1 MAAHHP
7 PPSTSPPKKAE
18 HYAATRDWPG
28 YYAAVLGKPPRDT
41 LLAALASFDR
51 EGPPGLAVD
60 LACGEGRDTLEL
72 LSRGWRVLAIDAE
85 PSAFDLLVPR
95 VTPRHR
101 SRLTTLIADFA
112 AARWPEGVDLLNC
125 SFSLP
130 FCEPPHLPGVWDRI
144 VRSIRS
150 GGRFA
155 GQLFGDRDSW
165 ASLPDRSHQSRAEA
179 ERLLSPFDLEMFNEE
194 EREGNDAG
202 GFTKHWH
209 VFHIVARKK

>member
-1 MAAHHP
+1 MATP
-7 PPSTSPPKKAE
+7 PPPPPPKKAE

-51 EGPPGLAVD
+51 VGPPGLAVD

-72 LSRGWRVLAIDAE
+72 LRRGWTVIAIDPE
-85 PSAFDLLVPR
+85 PAAFEYLLPRVPR
-95 VTPRHR
+95 EHE
-101 SRLTTLIADFA
+101 SRLRTVQDNFNTD
-112 AARWPEGVDLLNC
+112 WPGRVDLINC

-130 FCEPPHLPGVWDRI
+130 FCPPHDFPAVWDRI
-144 VRSIRS
+144 VRSIRP

-165 ASLPDRSHQSRAEA
+165 ASLPDRSHHSRAEA
-179 ERLLSPFDLEMFNEE
+179 EQLLAAFDLELFNEE
-194 EREGNDAG
+194 ERDGHDAG
-202 GFTKHWH
+202 AIAKHWH
-209 VFHIVARKK
+209 VFHIVARKT

>member
-1 MAAHHP
+1 MTGTP
-7 PPSTSPPKKAE
+7 PPPPPPPKKAE

-41 LLAALASFDR
+41 LLAALASFER
-51 EGPPGLAVD
+51 EGPPGVAVD

-72 LSRGWRVLAIDAE
+72 LRRGWFVWAIDPE
-85 PSAFDLLVPR
+85 PAAFKHLYARVPPEHDRRLQGVLEDFSAD
-95 VTPRHR
+95 
-101 SRLTTLIADFA
+101 
-112 AARWPEGVDLLNC
+112 WPDSIDLLNC

-130 FCEPPHLPGVWDRI
+130 FCPPRDFPAVWEHI
-144 VRSIRS
+144 VRSIRP

-165 ASLPDRSHQSRAEA
+165 AALPDRSHQTRAEA
-179 ERLLSPFDLEMFNEE
+179 ERMLAAFDLEVF
-194 EREGNDAG
+194 REDEKDGNDAG

-209 VFHIVARKK
+209 VFHVVARKKQP